1 MKKLIRDM
9 LIVSAALTT
18 ILPIAEAVPIDCV
31 TFSNL
36 PPPAGTVCEAPVG
49 GGSGKQ
55 TTTRW
60 YAGLVWELGGN
71 QGLTPDIV
79 LGVRTLTV
87 KDIDS
92 VSGGDANLR
101 FKIKDSVSLDSV
113 RLAYVGGKPSVLGNA
128 GLGYSFTHSTPIATA
143 ALEGS
148 YVRLSTDYLLA
159 QNKFQFFGEIN
170 TLKKPD
176 TVGNGQVSCPSPFK
190 LADPSTASQ
199 NILQGFVISVPSSV
213 IVNGQTCYKPASVT

>member
-9 LIVSAALTT
+9 LIASAAVTT
-18 ILPIAEAVPIDCV
+18 ILPIAEAATPSDCV
-31 TFSNL
+31 GWGKSEFI
-36 PPPAGTVCEAPVG
+36 TVCEAPVG

-113 RLAYVGGKPSVLGNA
+113 RLAYVGGKPSLLANA

-159 QNKFQFFGEIN
+159 QNTFQFFGEIN

-176 TVGNGQVSCPSPFK
+176 TVGNGQLSCPSPYNLSDANTLISNFP
-190 LADPSTASQ
+190 LINLPPSA
-199 NILQGFVISVPSSV
+199 
-213 IVNGQTCYKPASVT
+213 IVNGKTCSKSIFGVPT

>member
-1 MKKLIRDM
+1 MKKLIKNL
-9 LIVSAALTT
+9 LILAAVVS
-18 ILPIAEAVPIDCV
+18 IVLPEAQASVVCDCKAPID
-31 TFSNL
+31 
-36 PPPAGTVCEAPVG
+36 G
-49 GGSGKQ
+49 GPSKQ

-60 YAGLVWELGGN
+60 YAGLIWELGGN

-87 KDIDS
+87 RDVDS

-101 FKIKDSVSLDSV
+101 LKIKDSVSLDSV
-113 RLAYVGGKPSVLGNA
+113 RLAYVGGKPSVLANA

-143 ALEGS
+143 AIQGS
-148 YVRLSTDYLLA
+148 YLRLSTDYLFA

-176 TVGNGQVSCPSPFK
+176 TVGNGQLSCSSPYQLLEAAAVPFG
-190 LADPSTASQ
+190 T
-199 NILQGFVISVPSSV
+199 VPSSA
-213 IVNGQTCYKPASVT
+213 IVNGKTCYNSTPG